1 MASGEARAPAE
12 ARFTDLLSQ
21 AEQRVARRIER
32 VLEPAS
38 LTLEQW
44 RVLSLLADGDGHPMS
59 EIATHAMVPP
69 PTLTKLVDKLVDRA
83 LVYRRVDDAD
93 RRRIRVFLS
102 ARGRRLHRRLDVAV
116 RLEEG
121 GIVERLGADDAD
133 EFMAL
138 LHRVRTLLD

>member
-1 MASGEARAPAE
+1 MALAQ

-21 AEQRVARRIER
+21 AEQRLARRIER
-32 VLEPAS
+32 VLKPAS

-44 RVLSLLADGDGHPMS
+44 RVLSLLTDGDGHPMS
-59 EIATHAMVPP
+59 QIAAHALVPP

-93 RRRIRVFLS
+93 RRRILVFLS
-102 ARGRRLHRRLDVAV
+102 ARGRTLHRKLDVAV

-121 GIVERLGADDAD
+121 GIVEQLGSEDADD
-133 EFMAL
+133 FMAL
-138 LHRVRTLLD
+138 LDRMLKLLD

>member
-1 MASGEARAPAE
+1 MAPGEARL
-12 ARFTDLLSQ
+12 TDLLSQ
-21 AEQRVARRIER
+21 AEQRVTRRIER

-44 RVLSLLADGDGHPMS
+44 RVLSLLTDGEGHPMS

-102 ARGRRLHRRLDVAV
+102 ARGRKLHRKLDVAV
-116 RLEEG
+116 RLVEG
-121 GIVERLGADDAD
+121 DIVEQLGAVDAD

-138 LHRVRTLLD
+138 LDRVRRLLD

>member
-1 MASGEARAPAE
+1 MASGE

-21 AEQRVARRIER
+21 SEQRVARRIER
-32 VLEPAS
+32 VLGPAS

-44 RVLSLLADGDGHPMS
+44 RVLSLLTDGDGHPMS

-69 PTLTKLVDKLVDRA
+69 PTMTKLVDKLVDRA

-93 RRRIRVFLS
+93 RRRILVFLS
-102 ARGRRLHRRLDVAV
+102 ARGRKLHRKLDIAV
-116 RLEEG
+116 RLVEG
-121 GIVERLGADDAD
+121 GIVEQLGVDNAE

-138 LHRVRTLLD
+138 LDRVRRLPD